1 MNNKRF
7 VLRSLIHHYRINL
20 TVALGVAAATAV
32 LTGALLIGDSM
43 RGSLKSL
50 TLGRLGLIDEILVT
64 PHFFRQELVD
74 ELETSEAFQ
83 QELYQQATAAII
95 FPQGTLESSTQKSK
109 TPNINVASNI
119 LVLGVNE
126 QFWSFGQTQR
136 KQSIQPAEDEIVL
149 NQPLAEELQVTVG
162 DTVTL
167 RLPEDKQVDADS
179 PLGNQDDRIRS
190 IPRLTVSKIIPA
202 KDLGRFSL
210 SSSQQVSL
218 NAYVN
223 LSFLQDE
230 LDQEERA
237 NAILVSGG
245 QIDIPPD
252 KSASA
257 TLQASLK
264 PTIDDLGLLIT
275 DVTLDWESENESDTN
290 TVILKYHSLSSV
302 KMMLDDETVRL
313 ANTALGEDAQPVLTY
328 LANAIMK
335 VPDSESP
342 SVDGGIVTEKRDPDL
357 YDEIVP
363 YSMITAVDSK
373 KELGPLLD
381 TNNNPVLIKDDE
393 VVINN
398 WLAEDLG
405 VALGDYIRIDYFE
418 PETTHG
424 QTVERWIDL
433 KVVEIFGIT
442 KPRRPYSRRRKAVFN
457 QPPTL
462 LNDPDLTPEV
472 PGVTDQNSIND
483 WDLPFATVNRIR
495 GQDDDYWN
503 NHRTTP
509 KAFVS
514 LNLGRRLWGSRF
526 GNHTTIRIPFS
537 AQQSVAGKLQNAVSD
552 SNQTLGMNFIP
563 VKRNGLKAAAGS
575 TPFDGLFLG
584 LSLFVIASAL
594 MLIIVLFKLG
604 IQQRAS
610 QLGVLLALG
619 LRRKQISK
627 LLIYESIAVSAIGGL
642 LGIIIG
648 IGYGKL
654 MLTGLSTWWVDA
666 IVTSFLTFHIT
677 FGSLI
682 VGYLLG
688 VFISA
693 GTIAWAIHKTSKVT
707 ARRLLSG
714 NTDQAVLTNEGTAKK
729 RRVNI
734 AASLFVFGMVL
745 AVAAAAPDIGS
756 SLGSEGQ
763 AGAFVGAGFLVL
775 TALLLRI
782 RSFLRGGWDAD
793 SIRRINMPLSWLAS
807 RNAGRNPGRSTLTI
821 GLMAMASFLIIAM
834 GAFKLTPSEN
844 GRGGFTYWGLSSMP
858 VYENLAYRDLNTAV
872 FEKEA
877 TAQLSTET
885 ILCLRYKPG
894 DDASCSNVYQAA
906 QPRVLGVPQT
916 FVKHFDNAKTPF
928 TWGANI
934 ASAEQAANPWHIL
947 DSSGEVHDGTEAN
960 PVPVVIDKNTA
971 MYSLKLYGGMRQVF
985 DVTYE
990 DGHTVHFKVV
1000 GLLANS
1006 ILQGSLL
1013 ISEQDF
1019 KQLFPH
1025 ISGYR
1030 YFLATDQQTE
1040 GTVRS
1045 ILENRFRD
1053 QGLDMQSTQSLLEEL
1068 LAVQNTYISAF
1079 QSLGA
1084 LGLLLG
1090 TFGLATVQ
1098 LRSIL
1103 ERRGELALM
1112 KATGFSPG
1120 RLAQMVLC
1128 ENIVLLCTGLVTG
1141 VLAALFAVLPH
1152 IIFAA
1157 ASPPGVDLFVM
1168 LLMILVVGVVSGL
1181 FAVRATLR
1189 APLIPALRG
1198 E

>member
-7 VLRSLIHHYRINL
+7 ILRSLVHHWRINL

-83 QELYQQATAAII
+83 QELYRNATAAIL
-95 FPQGTLESSTQKSK
+95 FPQGTIESTTETGDSSS
-109 TPNINVASNI
+109 INVASNI
-119 LVLGVNE
+119 LVLGIHDD
-126 QFWSFGQTQR
+126 FWSFGQTER
-136 KQSIQPAEDEIVL
+136 EQSIQPGNDEIVI
-149 NQPLAEELQVTVG
+149 NQPLAEELNVKIG
-162 DTVTL
+162 DSITL
-167 RLPEDKQVDADS
+167 RLPADKQVNADS
-179 PLGNQDDRIRS
+179 PLGSQDDRIRS
-190 IPRLTVSKIIPA
+190 IPRLTVSEIIPA
-202 KDLGRFSL
+202 TDLGRFSL
-210 SSSQQVSL
+210 NSSQQVSL

-223 LSFLQDE
+223 LEFLQDE
-230 LDQEERA
+230 LDQEDRA

-245 QIDIPPD
+245 QIESPPGEE
-252 KSASA
+252 ASRV
-257 TLQASLK
+257 LQTSLK
-264 PTIDDLGLLIT
+264 PTIDDLGLILT
-275 DVTLDWESENESDTN
+275 DVSLDWVSGNANDDN
-290 TVILKYHSLSSV
+290 TVLQYHSLSSV
-302 KMMLDDETVRL
+302 KMMLDDDTVTF
-313 ANTALGEDAQPVLTY
+313 AETALGSDAQPVMTY
-328 LANAIMK
+328 LANAMMK
-335 VPDSESP
+335 VPDGETP
-342 SVDGGIVTEKRDPDL
+342 SIQGGILGEKRDPEKDG
-357 YDEIVP
+357 EIVP
-363 YSMITAVDSK
+363 YSMITAIDSQAG
-373 KELGPLLD
+373 LGPLLD
-381 TNNNPVLIKDDE
+381 ANGDPVLIQDDE
-393 VVINN
+393 VVINS

-405 VALGDYIRIDYFE
+405 ITPGDWLRIDYFE

-433 KVVEIFGIT
+433 QVVEIFKIT
-442 KPRRPYSRRRKAVFN
+442 EPDRPYSRRRKAVFD

-472 PGVTDQNSIND
+472 PGVTDQDSIND

-495 GQDDDYWN
+495 GQDDNYWN

-509 KAFVS
+509 KAFVN
-514 LNLGRRLWGSRF
+514 LKLGRKLWGSRF
-526 GNHTTIRIPFS
+526 GSHTTIRIPFS
-537 AQQSVAGKLQNAVSD
+537 QQLEVAGKLQNAIPTAD
-552 SNQTLGMNFIP
+552 TTLGMTFMP
-563 VKRNGLKAAAGS
+563 VKRDGLKAASGS

-594 MLIIVLFKLG
+594 MLIVVLFRLG
-604 IQQRAS
+604 IQQRAT
-610 QLGVLLALG
+610 QLGLLLALG
-619 LRRKQISK
+619 LKRKHISR
-627 LLIYESIAVSAIGGL
+627 LLIQEASIVSALGAGL
-642 LGIIIG
+642 GVVIG

-666 IVTSFLTFHIT
+666 IVTSFLDFHIT
-677 FGSLI
+677 FRSLAI
-682 VGYLLG
+682 GYLLG
-688 VFISA
+688 VIISA
-693 GTIAWAIHKTSKVT
+693 GTIAWAIRKTSRIT

-714 NTDQAVLTNEGTAKK
+714 HAEESAAIASGKNTNTNSRWVLGLFVIGMGLA
-729 RRVNI
+729 I
-734 AASLFVFGMVL
+734 AAALPGF
-745 AVAAAAPDIGS
+745 GS

-775 TALLLRI
+775 TALLLKI
-782 RSFLRGGWDAD
+782 RAYLRGGWNAD
-793 SIRRINMPLSWLAS
+793 SIQKISLPLSWLAS

-834 GAFKLTPSEN
+834 GAFKLAPSDQ
-844 GRGGFTYWGLSSMP
+844 GRGGFDYWGLSSMP
-858 VYENLAYRDLNTAV
+858 IYEDLAEKNLHNAV
-872 FEKEA
+872 FENEV
-877 TAQLSTET
+877 AQKLAAET

-906 QPRVLGVPQT
+906 RPRVLGIPQSFIDHYDQAET
-916 FVKHFDNAKTPF
+916 RFS
-928 TWGANI
+928 WGANT
-934 ASAEQAANPWHIL
+934 ADESQSSNPWHIL
-947 DSSGEVHDGTEAN
+947 DGDVGHSHAGTESD

-971 MYSLKLYGGMRQVF
+971 MYSLKLYGGMEQVF
-985 DVTYE
+985 DITYE
-990 DGHTVHFKVV
+990 DGDTVHFKVV

-1013 ISEQDF
+1013 VSEQDF
-1019 KQLFPH
+1019 KTLFPH

-1030 YFLATDQQTE
+1030 YFLTTDPGAGGET
-1040 GTVRS
+1040 RA

-1053 QGLDMQSTQSLLEEL
+1053 QGLDLQSTQSLLEEL

-1112 KATGFSPG
+1112 KATGFRPG

-1128 ENIVLLCTGLVTG
+1128 ENIVLLCAGLVTG

-1152 IIFAA
+1152 ILFAD

-1168 LLMILVVGVVSGL
+1168 LLVIMVVGVVSGL
-1181 FAVRATLR
+1181 LAVRATLR

>member
-7 VLRSLIHHYRINL
+7 VLRSLVHHWRINL

-83 QELYQQATAAII
+83 QELYQRATVAIL
-95 FPQGTLESSTQKSK
+95 FPQGTLESTREVNDSESLH
-109 TPNINVASNI
+109 VASNI
-119 LVLGVNE
+119 LVLGIQDE
-126 QFWSFGQTQR
+126 FWSFGQTER
-136 KQSIQPAEDEIVL
+136 EQSIQPEDDEIVL
-149 NQPLAEELQVTVG
+149 NAPLANELGVNVG
-162 DTVTL
+162 DVVTL
-167 RLPEDKQVDADS
+167 RLPEDKQVNADS
-179 PLGNQDDRIRS
+179 PLGSQDDRIRS
-190 IPRLTVSKIIPA
+190 IPRLTVSEIIPA
-202 KDLGRFSL
+202 EDLGRFSL
-210 SSSQQVSL
+210 TSSQQVSF

-223 LSFLQDE
+223 LAFLQDE
-230 LDQEERA
+230 LDQENRA

-245 QIDIPPD
+245 QIDTPPD
-252 KSASA
+252 ESASQ
-257 TLQASLK
+257 TLQTSLK
-264 PTIDDLGLLIT
+264 PSIDDLGLLLT
-275 DVTLDWESENESDTN
+275 DVSLDWESESDEVN
-290 TVILKYHSLSSV
+290 HTVLKYHSLSSV
-302 KMMLDDETVRL
+302 KMMLDDDTVAL
-313 ANTALGEDAQPVLTY
+313 AEHALGEDAQPVMTY
-328 LANAIMK
+328 LANALMK
-335 VPDSESP
+335 VPDGVMP
-342 SVDGGIVTEKRDPDL
+342 DARGGVVTEKRDPEVDG
-357 YDEIVP
+357 EIVP
-363 YSMITAVDSK
+363 YSMITAIDSK
-373 KELGPLLD
+373 DGLGPLLD
-381 TNNNPVLIKDDE
+381 ANGNAVLIKDDE
-393 VVINN
+393 VVINS
-398 WLAEDLG
+398 WLAENLEIG
-405 VALGDYIRIDYFE
+405 LGDWLRIDYFE

-424 QTVERWIDL
+424 QTVERWVDL
-433 KVVEIFGIT
+433 RVVEIFKLT
-442 KPRRPYSRRRKAVFN
+442 EPRRPYSRRRKALFH

-472 PGVTDQNSIND
+472 PGVTDQDSIND

-495 GQDDDYWN
+495 GQDDQYWN

-514 LNLGRRLWGSRF
+514 LNLGRKLWGSRF
-526 GNHTTIRIPFS
+526 GSHTTMRVPFS
-537 AQQSVAGKLQNAVSD
+537 DQQTIAQKLQDAVS
-552 SNQTLGMNFIP
+552 SSGSTLGMNFIP
-563 VKRNGLKAAAGS
+563 VKRDGLKAAGGS

-594 MLIIVLFKLG
+594 MLIIVLFRLG
-604 IQQRAS
+604 IQQRVA
-610 QLGVLLALG
+610 QLGLLLALG
-619 LRRKQISK
+619 LKRKQISR
-627 LLIYESIAVSAIGGL
+627 LLIYEAVLVSAFGAA
-642 LGIIIG
+642 LGVLIG

-654 MLTGLSTWWVDA
+654 MLTGLTTLWVEA
-666 IVTSFLTFHIT
+666 IVTSFLDFHIT
-677 FGSLI
+677 ARSLV

-688 VFISA
+688 VCISA
-693 GTIAWAIHKTSKVT
+693 LTIAWAIRKTSRIT

-714 NTDQAVLTNEGTAKK
+714 HAEEATSTVSASTQTKFSKLRAGLF
-729 RRVNI
+729 I
-734 AASLFVFGMVL
+734 AGLGL
-745 AVAAAAPDIGS
+745 AVMAALPDFGT

-775 TALLLRI
+775 TSFLLKI
-782 RSFLRGGWDAD
+782 RAYLRGGWNSN
-793 SIRRINMPLSWLAS
+793 SIQKISLPLSWLAS

-834 GAFKLTPSEN
+834 GAFKLMPSEQ
-844 GRGGFTYWGLSSMP
+844 GRGGFSFWGLSSMP
-858 VYENLAYRDLNTAV
+858 VYEDLAEKELHASV
-872 FEKEA
+872 FEKEIA
-877 TAQLSTET
+877 DLLEIES

-906 QPRVLGVPQT
+906 RPRVLGVPQA
-916 FVKHFDNAKTPF
+916 FVEHYDQAEVKFS
-928 TWGANI
+928 WGANI
-934 ASAEQAANPWHIL
+934 ADDSQAENPWQL
-947 DSSGEVHDGTEAN
+947 LASSATTHTGTEDD

-971 MYSLKLYGGMRQVF
+971 MYSLKLYGGMEQIF
-985 DVTYE
+985 DITYE

-1000 GLLANS
+1000 GLLTNS

-1013 ISEQDF
+1013 VSEQDF
-1019 KQLFPH
+1019 KVLFPH

-1030 YFLATDQQTE
+1030 YFLSTDQAANENTR
-1040 GTVRS
+1040 V

-1053 QGLDMQSTQSLLEEL
+1053 QGLDMQSTQALLEEL

-1112 KATGFSPG
+1112 KATGFSPV
-1120 RLAQMVLC
+1120 RLAKMVLC
-1128 ENIVLLCTGLVTG
+1128 ENIVLLCAGLTTG
-1141 VLAALFAVLPH
+1141 VTAALFAVLPH
-1152 IIFAA
+1152 ILFAE
-1157 ASPPGVDLFVM
+1157 ASTPGIDLFVM
-1168 LLMILVVGVVSGL
+1168 LLVILVVGVISGL